1 MSELE
6 EEREINKWKLIESSY
21 LIKHKYLTIRKDHV
35 LTQSGVDIPDWYVLE
50 YPDWINVI
58 AITDD
63 GRLVMERQ
71 YRHGIGVVGYEIC
84 AGIIEKGE
92 TPLHAAQRELKE
104 ETGYGE
110 GNWELY
116 NISSPNP
123 SSMNNRNYTF
133 LAKGVKRIS
142 GQSLEDAES
151 IEVCLLSTE
160 QVKELLW
167 NNEIIE
173 GIMQAPLW
181 KYFANMN
188 SI

>member
-1 MSELE
+1 MLKINE
-6 EEREINKWKLIESSY
+6 EGEINKWKVIESSY
-21 LIKHKYLTIRKDHV
+21 LLRHKHLTVRKDHV
-35 LTQSGVDIPDWYVLE
+35 ITQSGIDIPDWYVLE

-63 GRLVMERQ
+63 GHFVMERQ

-84 AGIIEKGE
+84 AGIIEEGE
-92 TPLHAAQRELKE
+92 TPLQAAQRELME

-110 GNWELY
+110 GEWVLF

-142 GQSLEDAES
+142 VQSLEDTES
-151 IEVCLLSTE
+151 IDVCLLTIE
-160 QVKELLW
+160 QVKELLR

-181 KYFANMN
+181 QYIANVN
-188 SI
+188 K

>member
-1 MSELE
+1 MLKMNEKG
-6 EEREINKWKLIESSY
+6 EINKWKVIESSY
-21 LIKHKYLTIRKDHV
+21 LLRHKYLTVRKDHV
-35 LTQSGVDIPDWYVLE
+35 ITQSGIDIPDWYVLE
-50 YPDWINVI
+50 YPGWINVI
-58 AITDD
+58 AITDE
-63 GRLVMERQ
+63 GLFVMERQ
-71 YRHGIGVVGYEIC
+71 YRHGLGVVGYEIC
-84 AGIIEKGE
+84 AGIIEDGE
-92 TPLHAAQRELKE
+92 TPLQAAQRELME

-133 LAKGVKRIS
+133 LAKDVKRIT

-151 IEVCLLSTE
+151 IDVCLLSIG
-160 QVKELLW
+160 QVKELLR

-181 KYFANMN
+181 KYIANVN
-188 SI
+188 